1 MKLTWQTIDLLL
13 KDPFTTSRET
23 KRIKQNV
30 IFRAAEGSH
39 AGIGEAAPSPFYGQ
53 SVDSVLE
60 TLRNL
65 EGGALKNFSDLEAL
79 LKNRGFMNEGDM
91 AARTAVDIALH
102 DLAARKADMPL
113 YEYLGLS
120 PNIITKTSF
129 TIGIGPQEVML
140 EKVKRATEYPVL
152 KIKLGFEGD
161 IKALEAIRKET
172 DSVLRVDVNGG
183 WPLEKAVANLPV
195 LSSLGVEYLEQP
207 LPRGR
212 LEELRKLKKMSPIPI
227 IADEDAVAPEDIPG
241 LSGAADGINV
251 KLMKCGGI
259 GPALRMIKEARK
271 SSLKVMLGCM
281 IESSVGITA
290 AAHLASLADYLDL
303 DGNLLIEDD
312 PFTGVRCERGR
323 MVLPRGPGLG
333 IKER

>member
-1 MKLTWQTIDLLL
+1 LKLTWQTIDLLL

-23 KRIKQNV
+23 KKVKHNV
-30 IFRAAEGSH
+30 IFRVAKGSQT
-39 AGIGEAAPSPFYGQ
+39 GVGEAAPSPFYGQ
-53 SVDSVLE
+53 SMDSVLE
-60 TLRNL
+60 ALNKL
-65 EGGALKNFSDLEAL
+65 KDSELKNLSDPETL
-79 LKNRGFMNEGDM
+79 LNNRGFMNEGDM
-91 AARTAVDIALH
+91 AARAAVDIALH
-102 DLAARKADMPL
+102 DLAAQMADVPL
-113 YEYLGLS
+113 HKYLGLGR
-120 PNIITKTSF
+120 NIIAATSF

-172 DSVLRVDVNGG
+172 DKVLRVDVNGG
-183 WPLEKAVANLPV
+183 WSLEKAVQNLPV

-207 LPRGR
+207 LPRGS
-212 LEELRKLKKMSPIPI
+212 LAELRKLKKISPVPI
-227 IADEDAVAPEDIPG
+227 IVDEDAVVPEDIPG
-241 LSGAADGINV
+241 LSEAADGINV

-259 GPALRMIKEARK
+259 GPALRMIREARN
-271 SSLKVMLGCM
+271 SGLKVMLGCM

-303 DGNLLIEDD
+303 DGNLLIEND
-312 PFTGVRCERGR
+312 PFIGIRHEKGR
-323 MVLPRGPGLG
+323 IALPPGPGLG